1 MKRLTAA
8 ACLAMA
14 ILAAGCATRQPVY
27 RIAADRLTI
36 RIDLPRAETVL
47 FASSLDGY
55 RLHDARRAGGG
66 AWEIDL
72 PAQRE
77 FAYFYKV
84 NGKIYLP
91 ACRLTET
98 DDFGSRNC
106 LFLPGL

>member
-1 MKRLTAA
+1 MKRFSAA
-8 ACLAMA
+8 VCLALA
-14 ILAAGCATRQPVY
+14 ILAAGCATPKPAY
-27 RIAADRLTI
+27 RVASDRLTI
-36 RIDLPRAETVL
+36 QIDLPRAGSVL

-55 RLHDARRAGGG
+55 RLHEARRSGGG
-66 AWEIDL
+66 AWEVEL

-84 NGKIYLP
+84 DGRVYLP
-91 ACRLTET
+91 DCRLMEA